1 MEKGIYTLLLKLSEN
16 TKIHVGSLG
25 FIGFQLGHYAYTGSA
40 LGSGG
45 LKRVERHLKVA
56 SKANLTRRW
65 HLDYFIPETEVNCII
80 LTQTEGDLECLI
92 ASEIG
97 RKAESIV
104 GFGSTDC
111 GCRSHLHYYPDLD
124 GLKIIA
130 IRAHQKFGN
139 PTKVSIYD
147 SPKRM
152 NHD

>member
-1 MEKGIYTLLLKLSEN
+1 MEKGIYTLLLKLSKN
-16 TKIHVGSLG
+16 TKIKVGCLG
-25 FIGFQLGHYAYTGSA
+25 PISFQLGHYAYTGSA

-45 LKRVERHLKVA
+45 FKRVQRHLRVA
-56 SKANLTRRW
+56 ARTNFTRRW

-80 LTQTEGDLECLI
+80 CTKTEGDLECLI

-97 RKAESIV
+97 RRAESVV

-130 IRAHQKFGN
+130 IHAHEKYAGSL
-139 PTKVSIYD
+139 TKVSICY
-147 SPKRM
+147 SP
-152 NHD
+152 

>member
-16 TKIHVGSLG
+16 TKINVGSLG
-25 FIGFQLGHYAYTGSA
+25 SIGFQPGHYAYTGSA

-45 LKRVERHLKVA
+45 FKRVERHMGVA
-56 SKANLTRRW
+56 AKANLTRRW
-65 HLDYFIPETEVNCII
+65 HLDYLIPEAEVTCII
-80 LTQTEGDLECLI
+80 LTQTQEDLECLI

-130 IRAHQKFGN
+130 IRAHKKYAGN
-139 PTKVSIYD
+139 PTKVSICY
-147 SPKRM
+147 SPLG
-152 NHD
+152 